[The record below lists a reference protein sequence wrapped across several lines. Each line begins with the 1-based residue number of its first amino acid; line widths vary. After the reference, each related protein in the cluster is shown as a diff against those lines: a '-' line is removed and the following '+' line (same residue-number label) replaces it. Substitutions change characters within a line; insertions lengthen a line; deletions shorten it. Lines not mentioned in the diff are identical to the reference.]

1 MSRTMLF
8 ASALLVAVATPLICQ
23 AHAGSTLLGVPNV
36 AVVLKLATL
45 SLGLAVLALVQGG
58 EGRAARVTRACTVT
72 YLAGM
77 GACFAGLALIANLPV
92 APGEAALRQGLQAL
106 SVLLACAL
114 AATSLRRLAAQ
125 PRWRAMPVRAHRG

>member
-8 ASALLVAVATPLICQ
+8 AGALLVAVATPLICQ
-23 AHAGSTLLGVPNV
+23 AYAGSTILGVPNV
-36 AVVLKLATL
+36 AVVFKLASL
-45 SLGLAVLALVQGG
+45 SLGLALLTLVQGG
-58 EGRAARVTRACTVT
+58 EGRAARLTRSCTVT

-77 GACFAGLALIANLPV
+77 GACFAGLALIANLPA

-125 PRWRAMPVRAHRG
+125 PHCPAMPIRARRG